1 MGGAGNLVQTR
12 RPQHPEVQVEPL
24 CPPAPNFGFLA
35 HQAGLGE
42 ERCPLPLSQSSRVV
56 FQAEGCSFSTDHLY
70 TYLYER

>member
-35 HQAGLGE
+35 YQAGLGE
-42 ERCPLPLSQSSRVV
+42 EKCLLPL
-56 FQAEGCSFSTDHLY
+56 G
-70 TYLYER
+70 